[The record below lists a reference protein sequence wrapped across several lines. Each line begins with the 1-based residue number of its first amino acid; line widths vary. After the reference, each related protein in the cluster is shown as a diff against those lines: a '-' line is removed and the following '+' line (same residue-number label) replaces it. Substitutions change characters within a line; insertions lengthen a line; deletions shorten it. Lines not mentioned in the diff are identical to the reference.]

1 VRRVKMERMPRWK
14 MALKLIDEIWNELCG
29 ISKGFQR
36 LREIGREGEGRTD
49 DIKGMMVL
57 TNVEEHPF
65 DYESIR
71 WERDKLIKN
80 IQHGERLL
88 ELFRYL
94 KDFSFSVD
102 GRCSYNIKM
111 EISASRLAVS
121 ITFGCVLGKK
131 LQEAGVST
139 FEGLIDF
146 WKKKLQKYEEQLAFL
161 EEEISSYGELLQRRK
176 KKKKLNKSVYSR
188 VTA

>member
-1 VRRVKMERMPRWK
+1 M
-14 MALKLIDEIWNELCG
+14 
-29 ISKGFQR
+29 
-36 LREIGREGEGRTD
+36 
-49 DIKGMMVL
+49 
-57 TNVEEHPF
+57 
-65 DYESIR
+65 
-71 WERDKLIKN
+71 
-80 IQHGERLL
+80 
-88 ELFRYL
+88 

-102 GRCSYNIKM
+102 GDGYSYNIEM
-111 EISASRLAVS
+111 EISASRLAIS
-121 ITFGCVLGKK
+121 ITFGYKLGKK